1 MVLDGFGGC
10 DCIPLMKTS
19 FLVILLGVAVL
30 AAGCITTVDNQRVAA
45 VPFVKDSI
53 SGQYQRPLDQV
64 FDAAKAVIQFNG
76 TLNSSSTLYGETNMV
91 KAISG
96 RVKQSHVWVRVEQV
110 QPTITGVTV
119 EARTNGGAANIDL
132 AAELEKQIALKLVE

>member
-1 MVLDGFGGC
+1 
-10 DCIPLMKTS
+10 MKTS

-45 VPFVKDSI
+45 IPFVKDKI

-76 TLNSSSTLYGETNMV
+76 TLLSSSTLYGETNLV
-91 KAISG
+91 KAVSG
-96 RVKQSHVWVRVEQV
+96 RVRQCSVWVRVEQTD
-110 QPTITGVTV
+110 PTITSVTV
-119 EARTNGGAANIDL
+119 EARRSGGGANIDL
-132 AAELEKQIALKLVE
+132 AAELEKQIALKLVQ